1 MFVFEFC
8 IHKYILCIIVNDI
21 SSHLF
26 VNEFMAFLIR
36 LPCISSYATQKLAFL
51 GIVPCSEGKRKTLSC
66 SFHPKSEFGTEFK
79 LRQMVPCLLARK
91 ERMMQRCAAI
101 MKERTLKSMSSRWC
115 HLYPSNSCPNSLP
128 PTCEKAAELDTGSV
142 LVRKGGCGSSSRTKS
157 DLEEGIITISAS
169 GSLSLCETTV
179 GSPST
184 NPALIPSSSQ
194 MWEWTPVC

>member
-8 IHKYILCIIVNDI
+8 IHKYYLGRSFTGFSIHQHQQYIPCIIVNHI

-36 LPCISSYATQKLAFL
+36 LPCIYFYTTQKLAFL
-51 GIVPCSEGKRKTLSC
+51 GVVPSYEGERKTFSC
-66 SFHPKSEFGTEFK
+66 SFHPKSEFGTYFK
-79 LRQMVPCLLARK
+79 LRQTAPWLLAQK

-115 HLYPSNSCPNSLP
+115 HLYPSNSCPNCLP
-128 PTCEKAAELDTGSV
+128 PTCEKAAEFDIGSI

-157 DLEEGIITISAS
+157 DLEE
-169 GSLSLCETTV
+169 EDYYY
-179 GSPST
+179 
-184 NPALIPSSSQ
+184 
-194 MWEWTPVC
+194 